1 MRYSNSLHRTT
12 KLLRQ
17 HPHYKTS
24 LLQLGLSLRILFG
37 ADILLVV
44 GAFGSALQELN
55 VVLLMLD
62 AFLLCC
68 HKVVAV
74 GGFEPSRTFRSKRK
88 TSANFVFVHTAISMN
103 DDSVQ
108 LDTYTEVYDA
118 DDYPEYETRPIELF
132 SPLHKLVLVGRIEL
146 PRLSTIDSESIA
158 ATVTPHQHWSG
169 W

>member
-1 MRYSNSLHRTT
+1 
-12 KLLRQ
+12 
-17 HPHYKTS
+17 
-24 LLQLGLSLRILFG
+24 
-37 ADILLVV
+37 
-44 GAFGSALQELN
+44 
-55 VVLLMLD
+55 
-62 AFLLCC
+62 
-68 HKVVAV
+68 
-74 GGFEPSRTFRSKRK
+74 
-88 TSANFVFVHTAISMN
+88 MN